1 MLPLVA
7 DEAAPVAELPSIPDL
22 ELPAPKASP
31 PSERPGSLAQVAEGA
46 SQMRATG
53 PEVPSGPS
61 GPSVE
66 PSGAAPPPWSPAER
80 AIVAA
85 QTFGAPTIS
94 YAPTPTPERAQSD
107 AAYVSPYATPAP
119 DPHLPE
125 GLPPSF
131 SAEGDVGLRAGV
143 RGLASSRGA
152 GDDAPLSDP
161 FLKPRPY
168 DGPARLSPLAL
179 ASVLVVAVVAP
190 LGAVSAFVFE
200 WTDRVPLVVGG
211 SACVGAFASVVL
223 GALGRREIEQNPQ
236 RRSGFYLATAGM
248 VLGLVLGVVSGVVLG
263 VGHALDAFEDDKKK
277 TAKEEPA
284 EAAPVLPGDRPPASP
299 LPHLPPPKTP
309 STSPPPAGNVPKT
322 TRVSREGAITVVD
335 VGYDSRSL
343 TDEISKQRAEAQ
355 AAGETLVVMVTTE
368 VSCDPC
374 RKIAASLKDDKVQK
388 ALAKVRLCRIDSE
401 VFREDLKQLR
411 MFPGG
416 LAWFFLVAPDLS
428 PSDGISSGEWDED
441 VPENIAP
448 VLGPFVRGSLGKRRQ
463 PWRLPPKPSGGGVR
477 L

>member
-1 MLPLVA
+1 M
-7 DEAAPVAELPSIPDL
+7 
-22 ELPAPKASP
+22 
-31 PSERPGSLAQVAEGA
+31 
-46 SQMRATG
+46 
-53 PEVPSGPS
+53 
-61 GPSVE
+61 
-66 PSGAAPPPWSPAER
+66 
-80 AIVAA
+80 
-85 QTFGAPTIS
+85 
-94 YAPTPTPERAQSD
+94 
-107 AAYVSPYATPAP
+107 
-119 DPHLPE
+119 
-125 GLPPSF
+125 
-131 SAEGDVGLRAGV
+131 RAGV
-143 RGLASSRGA
+143 RGLASGLA
-152 GDDAPLSDP
+152 VDDAPLSDP

-277 TAKEEPA
+277 TAKEEPL
-284 EAAPVLPGDRPPASP
+284 EAPPVRPGDRPQVGP
-299 LPHLPPPKTP
+299 LHPPLPKTP
-309 STSPPPAGNVPKT
+309 TPTPAPSGNVPKT
-322 TRVSREGAITVVD
+322 TRVSKEGAITVVD
-335 VGYDSRSL
+335 VGYDARSL
-343 TDEISKQRAEAQ
+343 TDELSKQRAEAQ

-374 RKIAASLKDDKVQK
+374 RKIAASLRDDKVQK
-388 ALAKVRLCRIDSE
+388 ALAKVRLCRVDSE

-448 VLGPFVRGSLGKRRQ
+448 VLGPFVRGSLAKRRQ
-463 PWRLPPKPSGGGVR
+463 PWRMPPKPNGGGVR